1 MLYREQTY
9 THYQSLFDWGDA
21 FPSAIRVRGQVT
33 LDMIQEA
40 LSNPESGLPTIGI
53 PVTYERD
60 QIQSGGMFNKQV
72 EDCLLMKNAAHP
84 NDYFKFVFTVRTTGA
99 MTTIGVYH
107 CGESGYMGKANE
119 KEFRQKSDFFLDRVR
134 GFLTQTDHQ
143 GIQAEDDYY
152 QMVFGVLKGV
162 FGI

>member
-1 MLYREQTY
+1 MLYREQTS

-40 LSNPESGLPTIGI
+40 LSNPDSGLPTTGI

-60 QIQSGGMFNKQV
+60 QIQSGGLFNKQV

-84 NDYFKFVFTVRTTGA
+84 DDYFKFVFTVRTTGA
-99 MTTIGVYH
+99 MSTIGVYH

-119 KEFRQKSDFFLDRVR
+119 KESRQKSGFWLDKALSI
-134 GFLTQTDHQ
+134 FTQTDNQ
-143 GIQAEDDYY
+143 GIQAENDYY
-152 QMVFGVLKGV
+152 QMVFDVLQVV